1 MTDAF
6 QSPISPPNGFL
17 SPESD
22 IPPAAQLRGSNRAA
36 AGRQRP
42 HERRRFIHW
51 PHRARS
57 KEHLQPVGD
66 LPRRH
71 GRRERG
77 RHVRCADPGPH
88 GRHPGRCKRWKK
100 PTPIGERGIQAHR
113 RDERRG
119 IPLTPNPSVSRLV
132 IPGARKTVSNPA
144 PGAPRLRFTVHRGA
158 VAEPGFQ

>member
-77 RHVRCADPGPH
+77 RHVRCADPGPTDVTLGAASG
-88 GRHPGRCKRWKK
+88 GRSPPRSGNVAFKR
-100 PTPIGERGIQAHR
+100 TDGTNVEAFR
-113 RDERRG
+113 
-119 IPLTPNPSVSRLV
+119 
-132 IPGARKTVSNPA
+132 
-144 PGAPRLRFTVHRGA
+144 
-158 VAEPGFQ
+158 